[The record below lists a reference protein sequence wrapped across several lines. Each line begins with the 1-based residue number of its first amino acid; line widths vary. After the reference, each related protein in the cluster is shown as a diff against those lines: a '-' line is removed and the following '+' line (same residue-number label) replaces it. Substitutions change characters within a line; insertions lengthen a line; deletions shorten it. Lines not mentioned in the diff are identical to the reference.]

1 MGLLI
6 SYLALALG
14 VSFLC
19 SIMEA
24 VLLSV
29 TPSYVAARQHTATGR
44 LLQRLKRDI
53 DRPLAAILS
62 LNTIAHTAG
71 VAGVGAQAVKV
82 FGDTYLGLISGGLTL
97 MILVFSEIIPKT
109 VGALYWRILAPPTAP
124 LLIVLIWLL
133 YPFVL
138 LSEAITRLLTRERQA
153 PSVSREELAALAEL
167 GRQQGVFE
175 QEELRILKN
184 LLRFHALRAKDIM
197 TPRTVVFALPE
208 DLTIAEVLR
217 RYPELRFSR
226 IPIYRKT
233 RDHITGYVLKDEI
246 LLHAARDEGDLPLHH
261 LRREILVVPE
271 NLPLPE
277 LFERMLNR
285 LEHIA
290 LVIDEYGGTAG
301 IVTLEDVVET
311 LLGLEI
317 VDEVDSTRDM
327 QELARQQWRR
337 RAVRL
342 GLLPEAQAAAD
353 AAAAAGERAA
363 TVRLGLTGGPPHPNR

>member
-6 SYLALALG
+6 FYLALALG

-29 TPSYVAARQHTATGR
+29 TPSYVAAHQHTTTGR

-71 VAGVGAQAVKV
+71 AAGAGAQAAKI
-82 FGDTYLGLISGGLTL
+82 FGDAYVGIISGILTL
-97 MILVFSEIIPKT
+97 LILVLSEIIPKT
-109 VGALYWRILAPPTAP
+109 VGALYWRALAPAVARMLPP
-124 LLIVLIWLL
+124 MIWIL

-138 LSEAITRLLTRERQA
+138 LSKGITRLLARERRA
-153 PSVSREELAALAEL
+153 PSISREELAALAEL

-208 DLTIAEVLR
+208 ELTIAEVLR
-217 RYPELRFSR
+217 RHPELRFSR

-233 RDHITGYVLKDEI
+233 KDHITGYVLKDEM
-246 LLHAARDEGDLPLHH
+246 LLRAARDEGDLPLHQ

-337 RAVRL
+337 RAARL
-342 GLLPEAQAAAD
+342 GLLPESEAAAESSV
-353 AAAAAGERAA
+353 AAEREAA
-363 TVRLGLTGGPPHPNR
+363 VRLGLTGGPPHPNR

>member
-1 MGLLI
+1 MSLLI
-6 SYLALALG
+6 FYLALALG

-24 VLLSV
+24 VLLSI
-29 TPSYVAARQHTATGR
+29 TPSYVAACQHTTTGR

-62 LNTIAHTAG
+62 LNTIANTAG
-71 VAGVGAQAVKV
+71 AAGVGAQAVRV
-82 FGDTYLGLISGGLTL
+82 FGDAYMGIVSGGLTL
-97 MILVFSEIIPKT
+97 AILIFSEIIPKT
-109 VGALYWRILAPPTAP
+109 VGALYWRTLAPVVARM
-124 LLIVLIWLL
+124 LVGLIWVL

-138 LSEAITRLLTRERQA
+138 LSKGITRLLACERKA
-153 PSVSREELAALAEL
+153 PAVSREELAALAEL

-175 QEELRILKN
+175 QGELRILKN
-184 LLRFHALRAKDIM
+184 LLRFKALRAKDIM
-197 TPRTVVFALPE
+197 TPRTVIFALPE
-208 DLTIAEVLR
+208 TMSIAEVLR
-217 RYPELRFSR
+217 HYPELRFSR

-233 RDHITGYVLKDEI
+233 RDHVTGYVLKDEI
-246 LLHAARDEGDLPLHH
+246 LLHAARDEGDLPLHR

-271 NLPLPE
+271 NLPLPA

-290 LVIDEYGGTAG
+290 LAIDEYGGTAG
-301 IVTLEDVVET
+301 IITLEDVVET

-317 VDEVDSTRDM
+317 VDEADSTRDM

-342 GLLPEAQAAAD
+342 GLVPESETALTATD
-353 AAAAAGERAA
+353 DERKAV
-363 TVRLGLTGGPPHPNR
+363 VRLGLPGGPPHLNREP